1 MFWTQFKLML
11 RNLKKNKLHSAI
23 NIFGLAIAIT
33 IVLLLSS
40 YVSNEISVDSFH
52 TNKDRIYRVHGDNIE
67 TFAPPFGQYILENIA
82 EAESYTRTF
91 TMTGTLSYD
100 NKKFESGNCLLAD
113 STFFTIFSFPILI
126 GDASDILSAKE
137 SAVLSESYAK
147 KIFGSKNPVG
157 ENIKFSG
164 KDFVVSGI
172 YRDFKDNTHFIKPNI
187 IINFSMLPRIWG
199 MSAEDASKYF
209 MQDYGNSSFGLYV
222 LANKNSNIKAHE
234 NGLLEKVKEFYWVF
248 QNDRSKE
255 ISFMPLEE
263 VYFNLS
269 ALDYIGTRQGNK
281 KFLNILGI
289 IALSIVVI
297 AAINYINLSITQSVK
312 RAKEV
317 GIKKIIGSL
326 RWSIITQFLMESTIV
341 SFVSTAI
348 AFLLTALI
356 LPKYNEL
363 INTSLTFS
371 DVFNNGFLLR
381 SVLVVFIIG
390 FIAGFVP
397 SLILSGLKSLE
408 IVKGVPS
415 RLKNSFSQKAMVVFQ
430 YTVSIVLIVVV
441 AFIMKQNNYMKNY
454 DLGFDKDHTFYIRMT
469 DDTNKQKN
477 AFGNELMKIPGVKA
491 ISFCQ
496 DFPGGPINNQSFVYN
511 DKAQSFDQFRVD
523 TAFFSA
529 LGIPLK
535 NRISITDNIRGDDKF
550 ALVINKTAVN
560 DLELEPPYNEF
571 KFYDDMVKVSEV
583 VEDMNF
589 RSLYQKPRPTMFQL
603 RDMNWAP
610 YVLVRGS
617 GENLISV
624 VEQSKAVFKDISP
637 SDPLILNFIDDALNA
652 AYQKEERTA
661 KIVGYFAIFA
671 ILISSLGIFAL
682 ASYTAQNR
690 IKEIGVRK
698 VNGAQ
703 ITQIISLLNMNFV
716 KWVVVAFFIAAP
728 AAWFATSKWLENFAY
743 KTALS
748 WWIFALAGL
757 LALGIALLTVSF
769 QSWKAATKNPVES
782 LRYE

>member
-11 RNLKKNKLHSAI
+11 RNLRRNKLHSAI
-23 NIFGLAIAIT
+23 NIFGLAIALT
-33 IVLLLSS
+33 LVLLLSS
-40 YVSNEISVDSFH
+40 YVSNEISVDAFH
-52 TNKDRIYRVHGDNIE
+52 ANKDRIYRVHGDNIE

-91 TMTGTLSYD
+91 RIDGTLTYD

-113 STFFTIFSFPILI
+113 STFFTIFSFPLLV
-126 GDASDILSAKE
+126 GDASQVLEAKE
-137 SAVLSESYAK
+137 SAVLSESFAK
-147 KIFGSKNPVG
+147 KIFGDKNPVG
-157 ENIKFSG
+157 ESFNFSG

-172 YRDFKDNTHFIKPNI
+172 YSDFKDNTHFVKPNMI
-187 IINFSMLPRIWG
+187 LNFLMLPRIWG
-199 MSAEDASKYF
+199 NGDEGADYF
-209 MQDYGNSSFGLYV
+209 LQDYGNSSFGLYV
-222 LANKNSNIKAHE
+222 LAHKNSNIKAHE
-234 NGLLEKVKEFYWVF
+234 AELLEKIKEFYWVF

-255 ISFMPLEE
+255 IFFTPLED

-269 ALDYIGTRQGNK
+269 ATDYIGTRQGNK
-281 KFLNILGI
+281 KFLNILAL
-289 IALSIVVI
+289 IALSIVII

-312 RAKEV
+312 RTKEV
-317 GIKKIIGSL
+317 AIKKIIGSM
-326 RWSIITQFLMESTIV
+326 RWSIVRQFLMESTVV
-341 SFVSTAI
+341 SFISTVLAI
-348 AFLLTALI
+348 FLTVI
-356 LPKYNEL
+356 VLPEFNKL
-363 INTSLTFS
+363 VNTDFSFS
-371 DVFNNGFLLR
+371 DIFNNGFLLR
-381 SVLVVFIIG
+381 SLLVVFVTG
-390 FIAGFVP
+390 LVAGLVP
-397 SLILSGLKSLE
+397 ALLLSGFKSVE
-408 IVKGVPS
+408 IIKGVPS

-477 AFGNELMKIPGVKA
+477 VFRNELMKISGVQA
-491 ISFCQ
+491 VSFCN

-511 DKAQSFDQFRVD
+511 EKPQSFDQFRVD

-535 NRISITDNIRGDDKF
+535 NKISITDNIQGDDKF
-550 ALVINKTAVN
+550 ALVLNKTGVN
-560 DLELEPPYNEF
+560 DLELEAPYNEF
-571 KFYDDMVKVSEV
+571 KLYDNMVKISEV
-583 VEDMNF
+583 VEDVNF
-589 RSLYQKPRPTMFQL
+589 RSLYQKPRPTMFML
-603 RDMNWAP
+603 RDMDWAP

-617 GENLISV
+617 GGNLPAIL
-624 VEQSKAVFKDISP
+624 ERTKAVFKELSP
-637 SDPLILNFIDDALNA
+637 SDPLVLNFIDDALNS

-690 IKEIGVRK
+690 RKEIGVRK

-703 ITQIISLLNMNFV
+703 ITQVVGLLNMNFI
-716 KWVVVAFFIAAP
+716 KWVIVAFLIATP
-728 AAWFATSKWLENFAY
+728 VAWFATNKWLENFAY
-743 KTALS
+743 RTQLS
-748 WWIFALAGL
+748 WSIFALAGL

>member
-11 RNLKKNKLHSAI
+11 RNLRTNKLHSAI

-33 IVLLLSS
+33 LVLLLSS
-40 YVSNEISVDSFH
+40 YVSNEFSVDSFH
-52 TNKDRIYRVHGDNIE
+52 ANKDRIYRVHGDNIE

-91 TMTGTLSYD
+91 TVDGTLTYD

-113 STFFTIFSFPILI
+113 STFFTIFSFSLI
-126 GDASDILSAKE
+126 VGDANQVLSANE
-137 SAVLSESYAK
+137 SAVLSESFAK
-147 KIFGSKNPVG
+147 KIFGDKNPVG
-157 ENIKFSG
+157 ESFKFSG

-172 YRDFKDNTHFIKPNI
+172 YSDFKDNTHFVKPNMI
-187 IINFSMLPRIWG
+187 LNFSMLPRIWG
-199 MSAEDASKYF
+199 MSEENASKYF
-209 MQDYGNSSFGLYV
+209 MKDYGNSSFGLYV
-222 LANKNSNIKAHE
+222 LAHKNSNIKTHE
-234 NGLLEKVKEFYWVF
+234 AELLKKIKEFYWVF

-269 ALDYIGTRQGNK
+269 PLSYIGTRQGNR
-281 KFLNILGI
+281 KFLNILSI

-317 GIKKIIGSL
+317 GIKKIIGSM
-326 RWSIITQFLMESTIV
+326 RWGIVSQFLMESTVV
-341 SFVSTAI
+341 SFISTVLAI
-348 AFLLTALI
+348 LLTI
-356 LPKYNEL
+356 VVLPEFNKL
-363 INTSLTFS
+363 VNTSFKFS
-371 DVFNNGFLLR
+371 DIFNNGFLLR
-381 SVLVVFIIG
+381 SLLVVFITG
-390 FIAGFVP
+390 LIAGFVP
-397 SLILSGLKSLE
+397 SLILSGFKSVE

-415 RLKNSFSQKAMVVFQ
+415 RLKNSFIQKAMVVFQ
-430 YTVSIVLIVVV
+430 YTVSIALIVVV
-441 AFIMKQNNYMKNY
+441 AFIMKQNNFMKNY

-469 DDTNKQKN
+469 DDTNKQKS

-491 ISFCQ
+491 VSFCQ

-511 DKAQSFDQFRVD
+511 DKPQSFDEFRVD

-535 NRISITDNIRGDDKF
+535 NRISITDNVNGEDKF

-560 DLELEPPYNEF
+560 NLELEAPYNEF
-571 KFYDDMVKVSEV
+571 KMYDNVLKISEV

-589 RSLYQKPRPTMFQL
+589 RSLYQMPRPTMFEL

-610 YVLVRGS
+610 YVLVRGT
-617 GENLISV
+617 GGNLTTIV
-624 VEQSKAVFKDISP
+624 DKAKAVFKEISP
-637 SDPLILNFIDDALNA
+637 SDPLVLNFIDDALNA

-690 IKEIGVRK
+690 RKEIGVRK

-703 ITQIISLLNMNFV
+703 ITQVVSLLNMNFI
-716 KWVVVAFFIAAP
+716 KWVIVAFFIATP
-728 AAWFATSKWLENFAY
+728 VAWFATNKWLENFAY
-743 KTALS
+743 RTNLT
-748 WWIFALAGL
+748 WTIFAFAGL

-769 QSWKAATKNPVES
+769 QSWKAANKNPVES

>member
-11 RNLKKNKLHSAI
+11 RNLRSNKLHSAI

-33 IVLLLSS
+33 LVLLLSS
-40 YVSNEISVDSFH
+40 YVSNEVSVDSFH
-52 TNKDRIYRVHGDNIE
+52 VNKDRIYRVHGDNIE
-67 TFAPPFGQYILENIA
+67 TFAPPFGQYILENVA

-91 TMTGTLSYD
+91 TMDGTLTYD
-100 NKKFESGNCLLAD
+100 NQKFESGNCLLTD
-113 STFFTIFSFPILI
+113 SSFFTIFSFPILV
-126 GDASDILSAKE
+126 GNASELLSANE
-137 SAVLSESYAK
+137 DAVLSESFAK
-147 KIFGSKNPVG
+147 KIFGNKNPVG
-157 ENIKFSG
+157 ESIKFNG

-172 YRDFKDNTHFIKPNI
+172 YSDFKDNTHFVKPTL
-187 IINFSMLPRIWG
+187 IINFSMLPIIWG
-199 MSAEDASKYF
+199 MSEEDASKHF
-209 MQDYGNSSFGLYV
+209 MKDYGNSSFGLYV
-222 LANKNSNIKAHE
+222 LAHKNSNIKAHE
-234 NGLLEKVKEFYWVF
+234 KELLEKVKEFYWVF

-269 ALDYIGTRQGNK
+269 ALSYIGTRQGNK
-281 KFLNILGI
+281 KFLNILTI
-289 IALSIVVI
+289 IALSIVII

-326 RWSIITQFLMESTIV
+326 RWGIVRQFLMESTIV
-341 SFVSTAI
+341 SFISTAI
-348 AFLLTALI
+348 AVLLTIII
-356 LPKYNEL
+356 LPEFNQL
-363 INTSLTFS
+363 VNTSFKFS

-381 SVLVVFIIG
+381 SLLVVFVTG
-390 FIAGFVP
+390 LIAGLVP

-415 RLKNSFSQKAMVVFQ
+415 RLKDSFLQKAMVVFQ
-430 YTVSIVLIVVV
+430 YTVSIALIVVV

-491 ISFCQ
+491 VSFCQ

-535 NRISITDNIRGDDKF
+535 NRISVTDNVEGDYKF
-550 ALVINKTAVN
+550 AMIINKTAVN

-571 KFYDDMVKVSEV
+571 KPYDKVVKVSEV
-583 VEDMNF
+583 VDDMNF
-589 RSLYQKPRPTMFQL
+589 RSLYQKPRPTMFEIS
-603 RDMNWAP
+603 DMKWAP

-617 GENLISV
+617 GNNLTAIV
-624 VEQSKAVFKDISP
+624 GQAKAIFKDISP
-637 SDPLILNFIDDALNA
+637 SDPLKLNFIDDALNV

-690 IKEIGVRK
+690 RKEIGVRK

-703 ITQIISLLNMNFV
+703 ITQIVSLLNINFV
-716 KWVVVAFFIAAP
+716 KWVIAAFFIAIP
-728 AAWFATSKWLENFAY
+728 LAWFATNKWLENFAY
-743 KTALS
+743 KTHLT
-748 WWIFALAGL
+748 WTIFAGAGL
-757 LALGIALLTVSF
+757 LALGIALLTVSW
-769 QSWKAATKNPVES
+769 QSWRAATKNPVEA

>member
-1 MFWTQFKLML
+1 MF
-11 RNLKKNKLHSAI
+11 RNLRENKLHSTI

-33 IVLLLSS
+33 LVLLLSS

-52 TNKDRIYRVHGDNIE
+52 LNKDRIYRVHGDNIE
-67 TFAPPFGQYILENIA
+67 TFAPPFGQYILENVA
-82 EAESYTRTF
+82 EAESYARTF
-91 TMTGTLSYD
+91 TMDGTLTYD
-100 NKKFESGNCLLAD
+100 NKKFESGNCLLTD
-113 STFFTIFSFPILI
+113 STFFTIFSFPILV
-126 GDASDILSAKE
+126 GDTRELLSANE
-137 SAVLSESYAK
+137 DAVLSESFAK
-147 KIFGSKNPVG
+147 KIFGKKNPVG
-157 ENIKFSG
+157 ESIKFNG

-172 YRDFKDNTHFIKPNI
+172 FRDFKDNTHFVKPNM

-199 MSAEDASKYF
+199 MSEENALKYF
-209 MQDYGNSSFGLYV
+209 MKDYGNSSFGLYL
-222 LANKNSNIKAHE
+222 LAHKNSNIKVHE
-234 NGLLEKVKEFYWVF
+234 KELLEKAKEFYWVF
-248 QNDRSKE
+248 QNDRSNK

-269 ALDYIGTRQGNK
+269 ARDYIGTRQGNK
-281 KFLNILGI
+281 KFLNILTI
-289 IALSIVVI
+289 IAFSIVII

-326 RWSIITQFLMESTIV
+326 RWGIVRQFLMESTIV
-341 SFVSTAI
+341 SFISTTI
-348 AFLLTALI
+348 AVLLTI
-356 LPKYNEL
+356 LVLPEFNRL
-363 INTSLTFS
+363 VNTAFKFS
-371 DVFNNGFLLR
+371 DIFNNGFLFR
-381 SVLVVFIIG
+381 SLLVVFVTG
-390 FIAGFVP
+390 LIAGFVP
-397 SLILSGLKSLE
+397 SLILSGFKSLE
-408 IVKGVPS
+408 IIKGVPS
-415 RLKNSFSQKAMVVFQ
+415 RLRNSFSQKAMVVFQ
-430 YTVSIVLIVVV
+430 YTVSIALIVVV
-441 AFIMKQNNYMKNY
+441 AFIMKQNNYMRNY

-491 ISFCQ
+491 VSFCQ

-535 NRISITDNIRGDDKF
+535 NRISITDNVMGEDKF
-550 ALVINKTAVN
+550 ALIINKTAVN

-571 KFYDDMVKVSEV
+571 RLHDNVVKVSEV

-589 RSLYQKPRPTMFQL
+589 RSLYQRPHPTMFQL

-617 GENLISV
+617 GNNLIAV
-624 VEQSKAVFKDISP
+624 VTQAKAVFKDISP
-637 SDPLILNFIDDALNA
+637 SDPLELNFIDDALNI

-682 ASYTAQNR
+682 AAYTAQNR
-690 IKEIGVRK
+690 RKEIGVRK

-703 ITQIISLLNMNFV
+703 ITQIVNLLNINFV
-716 KWVVVAFFIAAP
+716 KWVIIAFFIATP
-728 AAWFATSKWLENFAY
+728 VAWVATKKWLENFAY
-743 KTALS
+743 KTNIT
-748 WWIFALAGL
+748 WTIFALAGI
-757 LALGIALLTVSF
+757 LALGIALFTVSW
-769 QSWKAATKNPVES
+769 QSWKAATKNPVDS

>member
-11 RNLKKNKLHSAI
+11 RNLKRNKLHSAI

-52 TNKDRIYRVHGDNIE
+52 MNKDRIYRVHGDNIE

-126 GDASDILSAKE
+126 GDASNILSAKE

-234 NGLLEKVKEFYWVF
+234 TGLLEKVKEFYWVF

-289 IALSIVVI
+289 IAFSIVVI

-326 RWSIITQFLMESTIV
+326 RWSIMRQFLMESTIV

-356 LPKYNEL
+356 LPKY
-363 INTSLTFS
+363 
-371 DVFNNGFLLR
+371 
-381 SVLVVFIIG
+381 
-390 FIAGFVP
+390 
-397 SLILSGLKSLE
+397 
-408 IVKGVPS
+408 
-415 RLKNSFSQKAMVVFQ
+415 
-430 YTVSIVLIVVV
+430 
-441 AFIMKQNNYMKNY
+441 
-454 DLGFDKDHTFYIRMT
+454 
-469 DDTNKQKN
+469 
-477 AFGNELMKIPGVKA
+477 
-491 ISFCQ
+491 
-496 DFPGGPINNQSFVYN
+496 
-511 DKAQSFDQFRVD
+511 
-523 TAFFSA
+523 
-529 LGIPLK
+529 
-535 NRISITDNIRGDDKF
+535 
-550 ALVINKTAVN
+550 
-560 DLELEPPYNEF
+560 
-571 KFYDDMVKVSEV
+571 
-583 VEDMNF
+583 
-589 RSLYQKPRPTMFQL
+589 
-603 RDMNWAP
+603 
-610 YVLVRGS
+610 
-617 GENLISV
+617 
-624 VEQSKAVFKDISP
+624 
-637 SDPLILNFIDDALNA
+637 
-652 AYQKEERTA
+652 
-661 KIVGYFAIFA
+661 
-671 ILISSLGIFAL
+671 
-682 ASYTAQNR
+682 
-690 IKEIGVRK
+690 
-698 VNGAQ
+698 
-703 ITQIISLLNMNFV
+703 
-716 KWVVVAFFIAAP
+716 
-728 AAWFATSKWLENFAY
+728 
-743 KTALS
+743 
-748 WWIFALAGL
+748 
-757 LALGIALLTVSF
+757 
-769 QSWKAATKNPVES
+769 
-782 LRYE
+782 